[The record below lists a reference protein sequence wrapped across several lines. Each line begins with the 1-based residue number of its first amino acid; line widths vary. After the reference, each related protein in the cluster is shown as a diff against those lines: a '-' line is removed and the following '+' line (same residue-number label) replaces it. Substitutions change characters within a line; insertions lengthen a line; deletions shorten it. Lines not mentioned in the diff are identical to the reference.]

1 MLACVKTDMGKV
13 EVIDVPRPKA
23 GPGQILVRT
32 TMATICGTDMHF
44 LDEFPNDVLAG
55 LFPDAMLPQG
65 LPMGHEGV
73 GVVEEVGPGVARF
86 KEGDRVV
93 ASCLVGCGRCP
104 ECLRG
109 ETQIC
114 SGGGR
119 VLFGCQAEYFLVPNA
134 DINATKIPDEVSE
147 EMALLASD
155 ILSTGFGA
163 LERAGLRAGDSVAI
177 FAQGPVGLCA
187 TAAART
193 LGAGLIIAVES
204 IPERMEMA
212 RRLGANVVIN
222 PKEKDPVQEVLALT
236 QGRGVDIA
244 VEAVGLQATFEAA
257 TNVVRRGGTVSS
269 VGVYG
274 LLPQVSMPTFTPTQS
289 FLHRRIVTTL
299 CPSGWERLDHLLALA
314 RWGKLDLS
322 CLFTHR
328 LRLQEA
334 PRAYQMFRS
343 KEGGVLKIALT
354 P

>member
-1 MLACVKTDMGKV
+1 MLVCVKTDMGKV
-13 EVIDVPRPKA
+13 EMVDVPKPQA
-23 GPGQILVRT
+23 GPGQIVVRT
-32 TMATICGTDMHF
+32 TMTTICGTDMHF
-44 LDEFPNDVLAG
+44 LDEFPNDVLSG

-73 GVVEEVGPGVARF
+73 GIVEEVGPGVTRF

-93 ASCLVGCGRCP
+93 ASCLVGCGRCL

-119 VLFGCQAEYFLVPNA
+119 VLFGCQAEYFVVPNA
-134 DINATKIPDEVSE
+134 DVNATKIPDGVSD

-155 ILSTGFGA
+155 IMSTGFGA
-163 LERAGLRAGDSVAI
+163 IERAGLRPGDSVAI

-187 TAAART
+187 TAGARA

-204 IPERMEMA
+204 IPERMEMS

-222 PKEKDPVQEVLALT
+222 PKEKDPVQEILALT
-236 QGRGVDIA
+236 GGRGVDVA

-274 LLPQVSMPTFTPTQS
+274 LLPQVSMSTFTPTQS

-314 RWGKLDLS
+314 RWGNVDLS
-322 CLFTHR
+322 PLFTHR
-328 LRLQEA
+328 MGLREA
-334 PRAYQMFRS
+334 PRAYEMFRS